1 MKVCDVQG
9 GDRLHYFTLVPI
21 EKRKNRE
28 NLGDGTSGTL
38 LTVLTKSPL
47 LKKALAAVRN

>member
-21 EKRKNRE
+21 EKRKNRG
-28 NLGDGTSGTL
+28 NLGDVVDWVDQVTTS
-38 LTVLTKSPL
+38 
-47 LKKALAAVRN
+47 